1 LSVADDV
8 LGRVSLVRVET
19 SFFPTVELERP
30 FEPGPPNV
38 FLHALQPKVTL
49 EFSGGLWRPVVMAP
63 YGEPS
68 SGDGLLLASGLLA
81 AGFAGVW
88 LLKRR

>member
-1 LSVADDV
+1 MSVADDL
-8 LGRVSLVRVET
+8 LGRVSLVRVES
-19 SFFPTVELERP
+19 SFLPTVELERP

-38 FLHALQPKVTL
+38 FLQALQPKITI
-49 EFSGGLWRPVVMAP
+49 EFSGGLLRPVVMAP

-68 SGDGLLLASGLLA
+68 EGGGIALAGGVLV
-81 AGFAGVW
+81 AGFAGAW